1 MYALRSLDTILNI
14 FQAYEKGNIS
24 RHVSLLKIGDKL
36 KVKGPKG
43 KFVYTPDL
51 SHELGMIAGGTG
63 ITPMLQI
70 IRAALKNP
78 ADSTKLSLI
87 YANVNPEDILLKAEL
102 DELASAHPTR
112 FTVFYV
118 LNNPPAGWTGG
129 SGFVTRDQIEKHLP
143 SASHDIKLLLCGAYF
158 SSQVASDAD
167 SDHPLGPP
175 PMMNAMKCVELDP
188 VSGA

>member
-1 MYALRSLDTILNI
+1 MSSSFPNTPLNH

-36 KVKGPKG
+36 KIKGPRG
-43 KFVYTPDL
+43 KFVYTSDL
-51 SHELGMIAGGTG
+51 SRELGMIAGGTG

-78 ADSTKLSLI
+78 ADKTKISLI

-118 LNNPPAGWTGG
+118 LNNPTAGWTGG
-129 SGFVTRDQIEKHLP
+129 SGFVTKDQIEKHLP
-143 SASHDIKLLLCGAYF
+143 NSSHDIKILLCGTNL
-158 SSQVASDAD
+158 SSQVDSNAH
-167 SDHPLGPP
+167 SDHSPGPP
-175 PMMNAMKCVELDP
+175 PMMTAMK
-188 VSGA
+188 